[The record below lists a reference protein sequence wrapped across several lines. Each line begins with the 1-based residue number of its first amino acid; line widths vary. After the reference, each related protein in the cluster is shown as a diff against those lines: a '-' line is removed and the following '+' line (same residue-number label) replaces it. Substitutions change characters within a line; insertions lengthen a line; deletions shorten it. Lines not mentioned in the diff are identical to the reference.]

1 MRMEIALLLILAF
14 VAGRYFSGERRPTL
28 LHRTFSALLAAA
40 LVHLALDAATLYTVH
55 HLTEVPRPVNDL
67 LHRLFVGSMVV
78 VICLFYRYI
87 AILVEEETGKPRRL
101 DPAACVFLAAAE
113 LAAMALPVQY
123 AVTPQGNYA
132 DGLQANVCYASTA
145 FYLLLC
151 AWLLA
156 ANWRQLAQRERRA
169 IGAALCIELI
179 VCVLQGLH
187 RTWLISGMGITLMT
201 LAFYL
206 TLEDPEILRAEL
218 TEQKLSMLYLK
229 SQINPHFLYNTLDTI
244 RIQAELNGDRE
255 AASLMLRLA
264 DFFRLS
270 VKTDRTMVTLDDEL
284 ELAETY
290 TELMRCRYPQ
300 LRCEYDVDPELGGV
314 NVPNFI
320 LQPIV
325 ENSLLHGLRD
335 RGYRGEVRVCA
346 RRTAQGRLELSVRDD
361 GGGFAPGK
369 KAEIDEL
376 LARYA
381 RSPQKLTGSSI
392 GILNVQKRIK
402 LLCGKEYG
410 LSYEENETG
419 GVTAR
424 ILLPLG
430 EEKEWKSCMSCS
442 STTRS

>member
-1 MRMEIALLLILAF
+1 MVAVILAF

-101 DPAACVFLAAAE
+101 DLAACVFLAAAE

-187 RTWLISGMGITLMT
+187 RTWLISGMGITL
-201 LAFYL
+201 
-206 TLEDPEILRAEL
+206 
-218 TEQKLSMLYLK
+218 
-229 SQINPHFLYNTLDTI
+229 
-244 RIQAELNGDRE
+244 
-255 AASLMLRLA
+255 
-264 DFFRLS
+264 
-270 VKTDRTMVTLDDEL
+270 
-284 ELAETY
+284 
-290 TELMRCRYPQ
+290 
-300 LRCEYDVDPELGGV
+300 
-314 NVPNFI
+314 
-320 LQPIV
+320 
-325 ENSLLHGLRD
+325 
-335 RGYRGEVRVCA
+335 
-346 RRTAQGRLELSVRDD
+346 
-361 GGGFAPGK
+361 
-369 KAEIDEL
+369 
-376 LARYA
+376 
-381 RSPQKLTGSSI
+381 
-392 GILNVQKRIK
+392 
-402 LLCGKEYG
+402 
-410 LSYEENETG
+410 
-419 GVTAR
+419 
-424 ILLPLG
+424 
-430 EEKEWKSCMSCS
+430 
-442 STTRS
+442 